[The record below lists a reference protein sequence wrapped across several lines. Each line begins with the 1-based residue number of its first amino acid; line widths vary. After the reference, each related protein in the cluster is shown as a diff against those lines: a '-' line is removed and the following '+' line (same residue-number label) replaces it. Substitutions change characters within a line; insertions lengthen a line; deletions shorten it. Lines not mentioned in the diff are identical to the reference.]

1 MAHYQLDDP
10 RLQAVLDE
18 LAARDAEGWPLD
30 DRQRAVLARILPQR
44 LAKPVSRV
52 AVRVAQKQAA

>member
-10 RLQAVLDE
+10 RLQDVLDK
-18 LAARDAEGWPLD
+18 LAARDAEDWPLD

-52 AVRVAQKQAA
+52 AVRAPQKQAA